1 MSSWKPFVFLPVME
15 KDKRTTWYGSDPYV
29 IGDAGNTGIEDPRSE
44 QNIEEHLYKVLQM
57 RVRGVSHL

>member
-1 MSSWKPFVFLPVME
+1 ME

-29 IGDAGNTGIEDPRSE
+29 IGDVGNTGIEDPRSE